1 MRSWL
6 NFSDIRPLQPTGISS
21 LSAAAAAASAGV
33 WGVLRDRGEELLS
46 HAGHAHKRCFPA
58 GGGFLHWYLPG
69 KEKFCHTLSAGVCIR
84 QLVYPKMQLINS
96 LLSTQP
102 WNQCKLMQW
111 AQLCEVTGVV
121 SASCR
126 HTHHVLTIRPT
137 DAGHLHH
144 DVHGDDLGLYQKQRI
159 ALLISF
165 ILRTA
170 QTIWKKKC
178 KTSCILIEP
187 WSANVYA
194 ESARVN
200 TKSRERIKTYRTWGV
215 NERGKAVL
223 TLDANIS
230 SPYTVSKSASVQ
242 LSLIS
247 AQRCCFCVQEYV
259 QWKME

>member
-1 MRSWL
+1 MKSMQTNAVSTALWSHGSSFSQLQTYTPCSDHSSHRCWTSSSWCSWWWSGSVSKTE
-6 NFSDIRPLQPTGISS
+6 NCSVNIFY
-21 LSAAAAAASAGV
+21 SA
-33 WGVLRDRGEELLS
+33 
-46 HAGHAHKRCFPA
+46 
-58 GGGFLHWYLPG
+58 
-69 KEKFCHTLSAGVCIR
+69 
-84 QLVYPKMQLINS
+84 NS
-96 LLSTQP
+96 
-102 WNQCKLMQW
+102 
-111 AQLCEVTGVV
+111 
-121 SASCR
+121 
-126 HTHHVLTIRPT
+126 T
-137 DAGHLHH
+137 D
-144 DVHGDDLGLYQKQRI
+144 YM
-159 ALLISF
+159 
-165 ILRTA
+165 
-170 QTIWKKKC
+170 KKKC

>member
-1 MRSWL
+1 MFNLLSVCFLYTHINFSLQWILPEVICTQDWQVNSSNLVSSIIPLNRKSGGIDTRCSTILNCTIQPAAAMRSWL
-6 NFSDIRPLQPTGISS
+6 NFSDMDSSYRSDIRPLQPTGISS
-21 LSAAAAAASAGV
+21 LSAAAASGV
-33 WGVLRDRGEELLS
+33 WGVLRVHGEELLS
-46 HAGHAHKRCFPA
+46 YADHAHKRCFPA

-84 QLVYPKMQLINS
+84 QLVYPKVQLINP
-96 LLSTQP
+96 LLPTQP

-170 QTIWKKKC
+170 QTIWKKMQNILHPNRALKC
-178 KTSCILIEP
+178 
-187 WSANVYA
+187 
-194 ESARVN
+194 
-200 TKSRERIKTYRTWGV
+200 
-215 NERGKAVL
+215 
-223 TLDANIS
+223 
-230 SPYTVSKSASVQ
+230 
-242 LSLIS
+242 
-247 AQRCCFCVQEYV
+247 
-259 QWKME
+259 